1 MKTRRWFPARMC
13 FFGEGNALIPNG
25 VLKESNLVSSMTFMK
40 ILALVGFFLVESK
53 KIDYL

>member
-25 VLKESNLVSSMTFMK
+25 VLKENNLISSMTFMK
-40 ILALVGFFLVESK
+40 ILALVACFL
-53 KIDYL
+53 I